1 MIDKRKYQN
10 REGARVTGGLILV
23 VIGVALLLRNFGFGV
38 NAEPFELLAKHLP
51 FTTLFKHANNLTQVD
66 MSTLASGTYLV
77 KVTSDNQVKTIK
89 INKR

>member
-1 MIDKRKYQN
+1 VKNISAVSVFN
-10 REGARVTGGLILV
+10 
-23 VIGVALLLRNFGFGV
+23 LLGQEV
-38 NAEPFELLAKHLP
+38 MTKSS
-51 FTTLFKHANNLTQVD
+51 NNLTQVD